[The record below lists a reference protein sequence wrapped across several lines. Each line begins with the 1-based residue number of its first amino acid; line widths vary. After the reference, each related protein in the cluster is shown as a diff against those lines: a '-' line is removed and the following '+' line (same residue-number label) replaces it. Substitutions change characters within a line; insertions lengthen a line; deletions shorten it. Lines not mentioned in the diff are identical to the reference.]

1 MCAFAHDKLTA
12 DAEFAALLVA
22 EAELAANTTKAG
34 KTAFSKWRME
44 HAHRHFNVQPGAY
57 GKPMLHYDM
66 DHFILDLLHLA
77 ELGIPKT
84 PWKHGI
90 LNNASD
96 DARDRIDEKLRGWKH
111 PLDCRRKDD
120 NRSRAQ
126 KWFTGEAWASFC
138 AGQRGSPG
146 GPIAIAEIVLVIA
159 DDMQQR
165 GVTHGSGTVEEQAA
179 DGAAAA
185 LVGRAVSVAVAPKKK
200 NGKAAVA
207 SRNSTTLAAKV
218 APSQAPTR
226 AQRYPQ
232 H

>member
-1 MCAFAHDKLTA
+1 MIYTHARLHSHSRILTTALSTEVLISTAAAPTGPMSVPSCCMAAAGSPSSSSSSSHQGGQDCLLKVA
-12 DAEFAALLVA
+12 DGARTPPLQRAA
-22 EAELAANTTKAG
+22 
-34 KTAFSKWRME
+34 
-44 HAHRHFNVQPGAY
+44 GAY

-126 KWFTGEAWASFC
+126 NWFTGEAWASFC
-138 AGQRGSPG
+138 AGQRGSQG
-146 GPIAIAEIVLVIA
+146 GPKTIAEIVLVIA

-165 GVTHGSGTVEEQAA
+165 GVTHGSGTV
-179 DGAAAA
+179 
-185 LVGRAVSVAVAPKKK
+185 VA
-200 NGKAAVA
+200 
-207 SRNSTTLAAKV
+207 RNA
-218 APSQAPTR
+218 
-226 AQRYPQ
+226 RYN
-232 H
+232 